1 VGAVP
6 AGLRAVQR
14 GLRPHAACW
23 WRAWL
28 MDSWLARSLYRASP
42 RLRARTGGVS
52 REGVRLHTPPP
63 PVAVGVGQ
71 AARRPPG
78 QLWSSNRER
87 QKSWRTAWLTFRC
100 RARATC
106 RPVLLL
112 PPCVRLGAC
121 RVRRLVE
128 PRHEHDSNSTRLAY
142 VRYPVCR
149 TRIGTARLAS

>member
-1 VGAVP
+1 MGAVP

-121 RVRRLVE
+121 RVRRSGRAT
-128 PRHEHDSNSTRLAY
+128 PRARQQLDTPS
-142 VRYPVCR
+142 VRAVPRVPNTHRYC
-149 TRIGTARLAS
+149 TFG